1 MKTLETSNR
10 IALQNVL
17 FATDFSP
24 FSENALPYAVAI
36 AKQYDGKVFAVHAV
50 SASAFNKVPAA
61 TWPVAIDDESKHDQW
76 QVDRLNQELAGV
88 PHEVLMKVG
97 DVWQVLSKLIKQ
109 AGIDLLVLGT
119 HGRTGMSK
127 ILMGSVAEEIFRQA
141 QCPVLTVGPEVRARN
156 AEAVRFK
163 KILFATDFSD
173 ASKAGLRY
181 AFSLAE
187 ENQATISLLHCIE
200 EPETGSV
207 DLDANAAF
215 IKRQLEELVPN
226 DARNWCNTRCF
237 VEYGEHA
244 EAILAFAKKEHFDL
258 IVMGVRAATGSPE
271 MATHL
276 ANRTAH
282 TIVAHAACPVLTVRG

>member
-1 MKTLETSNR
+1 MKTLEISNR

-24 FSENALPYAVAI
+24 FSENALPYAIAI

-50 SASAFNKVPAA
+50 AAGAFNTVPAE
-61 TWPVAIDDESKHDQW
+61 TWPVAIDDESRHEQR
-76 QVDRLNQELAGV
+76 QVDRLDRELAGI

-97 DVWQVLSKLIKQ
+97 DVWQVVSKLVKQ
-109 AGIDLLVLGT
+109 AGINLLVLGT

-127 ILMGSVAEEIFRQA
+127 LLMGSVAEEIFRQA
-141 QCPVLTVGPEVRARN
+141 QCPVLTVGPEVRMRN
-156 AEAVRFK
+156 KEAVQFR

-173 ASKAGLRY
+173 VSKAGLRY
-181 AFSLAE
+181 ALSLAE
-187 ENQATISLLHCIE
+187 ENEAAIVLLHCIE
-200 EPETGSV
+200 EPEAGSV

-215 IKRQLEELVPN
+215 AKRQLEEMVPK
-226 DARNWCNTRCF
+226 DARNWCDTRCF

-244 EAILAFAKKEHFDL
+244 QAIVAFAKKHHIDL
-258 IVMGVRAATGSPE
+258 IVMGVGAATGSPE
-271 MATHL
+271 MSTHL

-282 TIVAHAACPVLTVRG
+282 NVVAHATCPVLTVRG